1 MRTVTTPVTAPAGMT
16 VRLLLLI
23 GSVFAALG
31 STPAH
36 AINCRVTV
44 VAMNFG
50 VYMPM
55 APAHVDVN
63 GQVGVRCQA
72 QPGSFTVVIGPGVSG
87 DQLARTLS
95 TGGGDVIAYN
105 MYRNP
110 ARTEIWG
117 DGTPP
122 TFVVSGVRTSQ
133 GRPTFYNYTIYG
145 RMFSGQTPNPG
156 VYVDNVMVTV
166 LF

>member
-1 MRTVTTPVTAPAGMT
+1 MRTGNGPVAGKATMTTQTLT
-16 VRLLLLI
+16 LI
-23 GSVFAALG
+23 AIVFVACGSN
-31 STPAH
+31 PAH

-44 VAMNFG
+44 VALNFG

-55 APAHVDVN
+55 ATAHIDVN

-72 QPGSFTVVIGPGVSG
+72 QPGSFTVTIGPGVSG
-87 DQLARTLS
+87 DQLSRTLS
-95 TGGGDVIAYN
+95 AGGSDVIYYN
-105 MYRNP
+105 MYRNA

-122 TFVVSGVRTSQ
+122 TFVVSGVRNSA
-133 GRPTFYNYTIYG
+133 GRPTFYNYTVYG
-145 RMFSGQTPNPG
+145 RMFSGQSPNPG
-156 VYVDNVMVTV
+156 VYTDNVLVTV

>member
-1 MRTVTTPVTAPAGMT
+1 MLARMTA
-16 VRLLLLI
+16 RFFLLFGLMI
-23 GSVFAALG
+23 AVLG
-31 STPAH
+31 SNPAH

-55 APAHVDVN
+55 APAHIDVN

-72 QPGSFTVVIGPGVSG
+72 EQGSFTVVIGPGVSG
-87 DQLARTLS
+87 DQTARTLS
-95 TGGGDVIAYN
+95 AGGSDIIAYN
-105 MYRNP
+105 MYRNA

-122 TFVVSGVRTSQ
+122 TFVVSGVRTSR
-133 GRPTFYNYTIYG
+133 GRPTLYNYTIYG

>member
-1 MRTVTTPVTAPAGMT
+1 MLGPDPAY
-16 VRLLLLI
+16 
-23 GSVFAALG
+23 
-31 STPAH
+31 

-55 APAHVDVN
+55 SSAHVDVN

-72 QPGSFTVVIGPGVSG
+72 QPGSFTVSIGPGGSG

-95 TGGGDVIAYN
+95 NGSGDFIAYN
-105 MYRNP
+105 MYRNA

-122 TFVVSGVRTSQ
+122 TFVVSGVRNSQ